1 MGLAARCRL
10 DFSRPGKPT
19 DNAFAEGFNSR
30 VRHECLNAF
39 WFLSLDD
46 ARCKIEAWRVEY
58 NTVRPHSAIGH
69 LPPAEQAQSLAAACC
84 SHSSLKPSREPPTWT
99 VSLYL
104 FGERSQA

>member
-1 MGLAARCRL
+1 MCYGPEFVSRDL
-10 DFSRPGKPT
+10 DLWAWQHGVVLDYSRPGKPT

-30 VRHECLNAF
+30 VRQERLNAF

-69 LPPAEQAQSLAAACC
+69 MPPTEHARSLAAACC
-84 SHSSLKPSREPPTWT
+84 S
-99 VSLYL
+99 
-104 FGERSQA
+104 Q